1 MPFPLIE
8 PFTSPMSA
16 SRAHVAVIV
25 VPPFQFGTLLDS
37 PRQHPPHLL
46 VQPPR
51 SPHVPVPLPLRPQ
64 HGAIAGLGHGLP
76 AVLNPD
82 VPVVLYGL
90 VVVADADMRVPS
102 NPLRIV
108 EGTTARGHP
117 RPTAPPSS
125 RCRRAREVRRS
136 VSRSAERAISRSC
149 QMIVHAHPRKAP
161 QAKQRSPKKT
171 VQDGLIA
178 RPPGEEEVPRSHP
191 VPSARRAGPRGRSA
205 GCSRHRNRAPTG
217 ARGPLSPD
225 RRCPWSGTPWCRRR

>member
-90 VVVADADMRVPS
+90 VVVADADMRVPRVQHGLLGAGEMGAGVTS
-102 NPLRIV
+102 
-108 EGTTARGHP
+108 HP
-117 RPTAPPSS
+117 RP
-125 RCRRAREVRRS
+125 RLLVRG
-136 VSRSAERAISRSC
+136 VIVISHLLP
-149 QMIVHAHPRKAP
+149 I
-161 QAKQRSPKKT
+161 
-171 VQDGLIA
+171 L
-178 RPPGEEEVPRSHP
+178 
-191 VPSARRAGPRGRSA
+191 
-205 GCSRHRNRAPTG
+205 
-217 ARGPLSPD
+217 
-225 RRCPWSGTPWCRRR
+225 